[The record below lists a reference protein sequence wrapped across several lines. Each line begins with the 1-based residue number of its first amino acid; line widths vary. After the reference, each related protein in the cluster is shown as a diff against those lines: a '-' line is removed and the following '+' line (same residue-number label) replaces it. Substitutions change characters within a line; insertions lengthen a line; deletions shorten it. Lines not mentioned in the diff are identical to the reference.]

1 VGFVKEH
8 PSLATGA
15 VEFEVKDAKESCT
28 AWGKEIGGLQAGLT
42 IGEKRAYSHGE
53 TVTLALGVRNVG
65 KEAVKFKFIKQYLDE
80 NPPTVTGADGKTI
93 PQGKSDV
100 SGLIHVPV
108 EVSLEP
114 GKEIVLESRIHG
126 ASGRRYELRPASGG
140 GKPATRD
147 HPLHVGTA
155 KVGLQYE
162 QVFGSTSAGRL
173 ELDPTLGKLAT
184 GKLKLEVKDG
194 PPEKK

>member
-1 VGFVKEH
+1 M
-8 PSLATGA
+8 
-15 VEFEVKDAKESCT
+15 
-28 AWGKEIGGLQAGLT
+28 QAGLT

-53 TVTLALGVRNVG
+53 TVKVFLKVRNVG
-65 KEAVKFKFIKQYLDE
+65 KEAVKFKYITQYLDE

-93 PQGKSDV
+93 PQGKTDV
-100 SGLIHVPV
+100 MGVVHLPV
-108 EVSLEP
+108 EVNLEP

-126 ASGRRYELRPASGG
+126 ASGLRYELRPASGG

-147 HPLHVGTA
+147 HALHVGTG

-173 ELDPTLGKLAT
+173 EPDPVLEKLGT
-184 GKLKLEVKDG
+184 GKLELEVTPA